1 MRNPQKD
8 AIKNI
13 RGLPKAYGTE
23 TRFQDGAWQ
32 TFVYTWC
39 IECGKRHEVHWNTGG
54 ADPAFVDK
62 KMRGLGWHFDAHKPK
77 NCVCPECIQG
87 PARAGPVTGK
97 VTEEPNDMKNTTPP
111 NSTDNNPSGYSPPTH
126 AGDTAITSMVATQ
139 IGKTDVPPPRTLTA
153 HERTKVRQLLDG
165 HFDELK
171 GQYLEGYD
179 DKRIGEECNV
189 PWALVTQIRELAY
202 GPIKEDPEK
211 VAFRAEAKALREEFL
226 KMAKSAEEAVDKMH
240 AQFKAIEGRL
250 INIEAKA
257 RKL

>member
-32 TFVYTWC
+32 TFVFTWC

-77 NCVCPECIQG
+77 NCVCPECI
-87 PARAGPVTGK
+87 TGK
-97 VTEEPNDMKNTTPP
+97 VTEEPNDMKTTNTTPP
-111 NSTDNNPSGYSPPTH
+111 NSTDNNPSGYRPPDK
-126 AGDTAITSMVATQ
+126 GDTALVNIVHNARGTTQ
-139 IGKTDVPPPRTLTA
+139 EPPVPRTLTA

-211 VAFRAEAKALREEFL
+211 VAFRAEAKALREEFVR
-226 KMAKSAEEAVDKMH
+226 MSKSAEEAVDKLL

-250 INIEAKA
+250 LNIEGKAK
-257 RKL
+257 KL